1 MKQIKGIAAARGFA
15 IGPVFQFQKVNLH
28 LERYTISKPDDE
40 VKRLDQAVV
49 FASMQVQAV
58 YEKAKAEMATDP
70 AAIFDTHMMM
80 LQDPELLNTIRKT
93 ITEQKLNAEFAIK
106 EATEHYAQTLEGMG
120 SEYFQSRAADVR
132 DIAERLLRILMDVSD
147 TDLSKLTEPSI
158 IVAKDLTPSD
168 TVLFKKQQVL
178 GFFTVEGSETSHT
191 AILAR
196 ELSIPAVVRGG
207 SDILSIPN
215 GCKLVLDGTT
225 GKVFISPTAEIVE
238 MYKAKKTS
246 IATEF
251 EIAFAHCQ
259 EPAVTRDGYQVEV
272 VANIGSVE
280 GAKTAL
286 ENGAEGV
293 GLLRTEFLY
302 MERKN
307 LPDEEEQYKSYSAIS
322 EVFGMLP
329 IVLRTSDIGGD
340 KDVPYLD
347 LAKEMNPFLGLRG
360 LRLALSHPKELL
372 KPQLKAALRAGK
384 GHDLRIMFPM
394 VATLAE
400 IHLAKKIVDECSAEL
415 LGEGKSINGKLQL
428 GIMVEVPSAAL
439 MADKFAPEVD
449 FFSIGTNDLTQYTL
463 AVDRTNPQLAYLA
476 SAFSPAVLRLIQNV
490 IVQAHKYGKWVGLCG
505 ELAGEPLAI
514 PVLLGLGLDEF
525 SMNPSAIPTA
535 KEIIRGLIVPEC
547 QDLAEE
553 ILKFESAEE
562 VISYVRE
569 KMPKIASY

>member
-28 LERYTISKPDDE
+28 LERSTISKPDDE

-58 YEKAKAEMATDP
+58 YEKAKAEMATDQ
-70 AAIFDTHMMM
+70 AAIFDAHMMM
-80 LQDPELLNTIRKT
+80 LQDPELLTTIRKT

-132 DIAERLLRILMDVSD
+132 DIAERLLRILMGVSD

-158 IVAKDLTPSD
+158 IVARDLTPSD
-168 TVLFKKQQVL
+168 TVLFKKQHVL

-196 ELSIPAVVRGG
+196 ELSIPAVVGGG

-215 GCKLVLDGTT
+215 GCKIVLDGTT
-225 GKVFISPTAEIVE
+225 GKVFVSPTAEIVE

-251 EIAFAHCQ
+251 EIALAHCQ

-347 LAKEMNPFLGLRG
+347 LAKEMNPFLGMRG

-415 LGEGKSINGKLQL
+415 LEEGKSINGKLQL

-525 SMNPSAIPTA
+525 SMNPSIIPTA
-535 KEIIRGLIVPEC
+535 KQIIRRLKVAEC
-547 QDLAEE
+547 QSLAEE

-562 VISYVRE
+562 VKTYLQKKISKFV
-569 KMPKIASY
+569 SY